1 MSWKSEIE
9 GLDIDQLRNFRDAIN
24 EAISQKEEET
34 KRTVW
39 RVCDRWMC
47 LGNFREDDYLSAV
60 DLLVE
65 TAKQRNAE
73 GDMESMSIEI
83 VRQRVPESEYES
95 WFK

>member
-1 MSWKSEIE
+1 
-9 GLDIDQLRNFRDAIN
+9 
-24 EAISQKEEET
+24 
-34 KRTVW
+34 
-39 RVCDRWMC
+39 MC

-83 VRQRVPESEYES
+83 VRQRVPESEYED